1 MSTNPLSFTVVPRG
15 IACGLA
21 FLLVATAVALAAEPP
36 PAKPTGSDTKT
47 ADADTKATG
56 SDAKAADANP
66 ENDLARKAEIM
77 SGPRWRRAVFELGEW
92 LSSQQ
97 IYTPQEVN
105 RIKADFNR
113 RVAGMSS
120 YELEY
125 LLDDLDAKFK
135 VLETPEARDAK
146 AWLGQYLSVM
156 SDQRRAEAL
165 RDVPDVVTMTASQL
179 QQEINRIEQKRV
191 SLAQR
196 QQAFDE
202 SRNMLVQQAQDNREQ
217 TAAAAAAAMAQTR
230 SSASFSPYRSGGS
243 GGGGGGGGKPPF
255 SDVKGSGM
263 TVSAGPFGAY
273 VSFSVGAF

>member
-1 MSTNPLSFTVVPRG
+1 MTTANPSLKTLRARIGS
-15 IACGLA
+15 GLLCL
-21 FLLVATAVALAAEPP
+21 FIGATACAADP
-36 PAKPTGSDTKT
+36 PAKQPAKP
-47 ADADTKATG
+47 
-56 SDAKAADANP
+56 DAKQEEAGSAG
-66 ENDLARKAEIM
+66 DLARKAEIM
-77 SGPRWRRAVFELGEW
+77 SGPRWRRAIFELGEW
-92 LSSQQ
+92 LSNQQ

-135 VLETPEARDAK
+135 VMETPEARDAK
-146 AWLGQYLSVM
+146 AWLGQYLAVM

-165 RDVPDVVTMTASQL
+165 RDIPDVVTMSASQL

-191 SLAQR
+191 SLQQR
-196 QQAFDE
+196 QQAFDQT
-202 SRNMLVQQAQDNREQ
+202 RDMRVQLAEDNRRQ

-230 SSASFSPYRSGGS
+230 AGSSFSPYS
-243 GGGGGGGGKPPF
+243 GGGGGGAGGKPPF

-263 TVSAGPFGAY
+263 TVMAGPMGAY
-273 VSFSVGAF
+273 VGFSVGAF

>member
-1 MSTNPLSFTVVPRG
+1 MNASSIGRVIRLT
-15 IACGLA
+15 C
-21 FLLVATAVALAAEPP
+21 LVTLVAGAITATAVAADPAPPAQPAAAERTMPSQATP
-36 PAKPTGSDTKT
+36 E
-47 ADADTKATG
+47 DA
-56 SDAKAADANP
+56 
-66 ENDLARKAEIM
+66 ARKVEIM
-77 SGPRWRRAVFELGEW
+77 SGPRWRRAIFELGEW

-97 IYTPQEVN
+97 IYSPQEVN

-146 AWLGQYLSVM
+146 AWLGQYLSAM

-165 RDVPDVVTMTASQL
+165 RDVPDVVTMTSAQL
-179 QQEINRIEQKRV
+179 QDEIDRIEQKRTA
-191 SLAQR
+191 LQHR
-196 QQAFDE
+196 QQAFDQ
-202 SRNMLVQQAQDNREQ
+202 SRNVLVQEAAANRQQ

-230 SSASFSPYRSGGS
+230 SSAAFSPYRN

-255 SDVKGSGM
+255 SDAKGSGM
-263 TVSAGPFGAY
+263 SVGVGPFGAY
-273 VSFSVGAF
+273 VNFNVGAF

>member
-1 MSTNPLSFTVVPRG
+1 MNPLTTGRAIRRRMACLTRPTAVLVAAILATVV
-15 IACGLA
+15 
-21 FLLVATAVALAAEPP
+21 VA
-36 PAKPTGSDTKT
+36 PAG
-47 ADADTKATG
+47 
-56 SDAKAADANP
+56 AADPAPAPGKGPTERTMPSQATP
-66 ENDLARKAEIM
+66 EDAARKVEIM
-77 SGPRWRRAVFELGEW
+77 SGERWRRAIFELGEW

-97 IYTPQEVN
+97 IYSPQEVG

-146 AWLGQYLSVM
+146 AWLGQYLSAM

-165 RDVPDVVTMTASQL
+165 RDVPDVVTMTSSQL
-179 QQEINRIEQKRV
+179 EQEINRIEQKRM
-191 SLAQR
+191 SLQQR
-196 QQAFDE
+196 QQAFDQ
-202 SRNMLVQQAQDNREQ
+202 SRDVLVQQAAANRQQ

-230 SSASFSPYRSGGS
+230 SSASFSPYRT

-255 SDVKGSGM
+255 SDAKGSGM
-263 TVSAGPFGAY
+263 NVGVGPFGAY
-273 VSFSVGAF
+273 VSFSTGSF

>member
-1 MSTNPLSFTVVPRG
+1 MTTFPASSITLEARA
-15 IACGLA
+15 ACWL
-21 FLLVATAVALAAEPP
+21 LCMLVATGVLAADP
-36 PAKPTGSDTKT
+36 PAKQP
-47 ADADTKATG
+47 AD
-56 SDAKAADANP
+56 SDAKQGEAGSAG
-66 ENDLARKAEIM
+66 DLARKAEIM
-77 SGPRWRRAVFELGEW
+77 SGPRWRRAIFELGEW

-135 VLETPEARDAK
+135 VMETPEARDAK
-146 AWLGQYLSVM
+146 AWLGQYLAVM

-165 RDVPDVVTMTASQL
+165 RDVPDVVTMSASQL
-179 QQEINRIEQKRV
+179 QQEINRIERKRV
-191 SLAQR
+191 SLQQR
-196 QQAFDE
+196 QQAFDQT
-202 SRNMLVQQAQDNREQ
+202 RDMRVQRAEDNRRQ

-230 SSASFSPYRSGGS
+230 SSASFSPY
-243 GGGGGGGGKPPF
+243 GGGGGGGAGGKPPF

-263 TVSAGPFGAY
+263 TVGAGPFGAY

>member
-1 MSTNPLSFTVVPRG
+1 MRMNRTPFTAVPRWL
-15 IACGLA
+15 ACGLA
-21 FLLVATAVALAAEPP
+21 GLLMAAAVALAAEPP
-36 PAKPTGSDTKT
+36 AEKPAKPDVNSAGDV
-47 ADADTKATG
+47 
-56 SDAKAADANP
+56 
-66 ENDLARKAEIM
+66 ARKAEIM

-146 AWLGQYLSVM
+146 AWLGQYLTVM

-165 RDVPDVVTMTASQL
+165 RGVPDIVTMTASQL

-191 SLAQR
+191 SLQQR
-196 QQAFDE
+196 QQAFDQT
-202 SRNMLVQQAQDNREQ
+202 RDLRVQVAEDGRRQ
-217 TAAAAAAAMAQTR
+217 TAAAAAAAMAQTQA
-230 SSASFSPYRSGGS
+230 SASFSPYRSGG
-243 GGGGGGGGKPPF
+243 GGGAGGQPPF

-263 TVSAGPFGAY
+263 SIGAGPFGAY

>member
-1 MSTNPLSFTVVPRG
+1 MTTFPVSSIMLRTRAWQALG
-15 IACGLA
+15 CLLLA
-21 FLLVATAVALAAEPP
+21 GWAFAADP
-36 PAKPTGSDTKT
+36 PAKQP
-47 ADADTKATG
+47 AT
-56 SDAKAADANP
+56 SDAKQEEPGSAG
-66 ENDLARKAEIM
+66 DLARKAEIM
-77 SGPRWRRAVFELGEW
+77 SGPRWRRAIFELGEW

-135 VLETPEARDAK
+135 VMETPEARDAK
-146 AWLGQYLSVM
+146 AWLGQYLAVM

-165 RDVPDVVTMTASQL
+165 RGIPDVVTMSASQL

-191 SLAQR
+191 SLQQR
-196 QQAFDE
+196 QQAFDQTRDMRVQLAE
-202 SRNMLVQQAQDNREQ
+202 DSRRQ

-230 SSASFSPYRSGGS
+230 SAASFSPYS
-243 GGGGGGGGKPPF
+243 GGGGGGAGGKPPF

-263 TVSAGPFGAY
+263 SIGAGPFGAY

>member
-1 MSTNPLSFTVVPRG
+1 MITGSIPSFAAMARAPASF
-15 IACGLA
+15 AC
-21 FLLVATAVALAAEPP
+21 LLALAAFAMAADPP
-36 PAKPTGSDTKT
+36 VKQPAEDGAKQ
-47 ADADTKATG
+47 ADAG
-56 SDAKAADANP
+56 SAGDF
-66 ENDLARKAEIM
+66 ARKAEIM
-77 SGPRWRRAVFELGEW
+77 SGERWRRAVFELGEW

-146 AWLGQYLSVM
+146 AWVGQYLAVM

-179 QQEINRIEQKRV
+179 QEEINRIEQKRA
-191 SLAQR
+191 SLQQR
-196 QQAFDE
+196 QEAFDQ
-202 SRNMLVQQAQDNREQ
+202 SRDLRVQQAENSRRQ
-217 TAAAAAAAMAQTR
+217 TAQAAAAAMAQTQA
-230 SSASFSPYRSGGS
+230 SASFSPYRSGG
-243 GGGGGGGGKPPF
+243 GGGGGGGQPPF

-263 TVSAGPFGAY
+263 SVGVGPFGAY

>member
-1 MSTNPLSFTVVPRG
+1 MTLSTGSSGTIRARAG
-15 IACGLA
+15 WS
-21 FLLVATAVALAAEPP
+21 LLVLLVVVTAVAADP
-36 PAKPTGSDTKT
+36 PANQP
-47 ADADTKATG
+47 TG
-56 SDAKAADANP
+56 SDAKHEEPGSAG
-66 ENDLARKAEIM
+66 DLARKAEIM
-77 SGPRWRRAVFELGEW
+77 SGPRWRRAIFELGEW

-135 VLETPEARDAK
+135 VMETPEARDAK
-146 AWLGQYLSVM
+146 AWLGQYLAVM

-165 RDVPDVVTMTASQL
+165 RDIPDVVTMSASQL

-191 SLAQR
+191 SLQQR
-196 QQAFDE
+196 QQAFDQTRDMRVQLAE
-202 SRNMLVQQAQDNREQ
+202 DSRRQ
-217 TAAAAAAAMAQTR
+217 TAAAAAAAAAQTR
-230 SSASFSPYRSGGS
+230 ASASFSPYS
-243 GGGGGGGGKPPF
+243 GGGGGGAGGKPPF

-263 TVSAGPFGAY
+263 NVGAGPFGAY

>member
-1 MSTNPLSFTVVPRG
+1 MNAALLAARADRPQL
-15 IACGLA
+15 ACLTI
-21 FLLVATAVALAAEPP
+21 LAVALATPLVAADPP
-36 PAKPTGSDTKT
+36 PAARPGQTGRTMPSQATPE
-47 ADADTKATG
+47 DA
-56 SDAKAADANP
+56 
-66 ENDLARKAEIM
+66 ARKVEIM
-77 SGPRWRRAVFELGEW
+77 SGPRWRRAIFELGEW

-97 IYTPQEVN
+97 IYSPQEVN

-113 RVAGMSS
+113 RVSGMSS

-146 AWLGQYLSVM
+146 AWLGQYLSAM

-165 RDVPDVVTMTASQL
+165 RDVPDVVTMTSSQL

-191 SLAQR
+191 SLQQR
-196 QQAFDE
+196 QQAFDQ
-202 SRNMLVQQAQDNREQ
+202 SRDGLVQQAAANRQQ
-217 TAAAAAAAMAQTR
+217 TAAAAAAAMAR
-230 SSASFSPYRSGGS
+230 ANSRPSFSPYG

-263 TVSAGPFGAY
+263 NVGVGPFGAY
-273 VSFSVGAF
+273 VNFNVGAF